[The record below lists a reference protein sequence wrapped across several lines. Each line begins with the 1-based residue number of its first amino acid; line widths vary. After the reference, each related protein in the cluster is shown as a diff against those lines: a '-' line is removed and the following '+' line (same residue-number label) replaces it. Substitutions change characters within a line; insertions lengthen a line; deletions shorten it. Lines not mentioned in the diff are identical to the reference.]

1 MGGSVGEAT
10 DFVLNSTV
18 GQALG
23 NREGFSNIKGSAED
37 IQASLTGQK
46 MQEEKTDTSSAN
58 PFSRAQ
64 LSNSMRRKNKSGF
77 GRRQTFK
84 GLTG

>member
-1 MGGSVGEAT
+1 MGGAVGKEPDT
-10 DFVLNSTV
+10 FLNTISA
-18 GQALG
+18 GLG
-23 NREGFSNIKGSAED
+23 GSENFSNIKGSAED
-37 IQASLTGQK
+37 IQASIMGEK
-46 MQEEKTDTSSAN
+46 MEEEETDTSSAN
-58 PFSRAQ
+58 PFSRAN

>member
-37 IQASLTGQK
+37 IQAALTGQK
-46 MQEEKTDTSSAN
+46 MEEEQTDTSSAN